1 MYIATAI
8 NQAYLLPLRVMLAS
22 LKAHLNPSHR
32 PVLFLLNPGL
42 GAEQL
47 RTIARLA
54 ETQSIV
60 PSVAVTSML
69 PRSPRYVVET
79 AFPLL
84 LSDLLPEFVERV
96 LFLDPDILVLD
107 DVATIWETDVSNS
120 ALAAVADQAIPL
132 CSSPRGVK
140 DWSSFGIPETAPYFN
155 AGVMLINLTRWRRL
169 NVATLASKYF
179 QRIDGQTNFLQQEAL
194 NAVLWNDW
202 LPLDQRWNLIASL
215 TGRAYGPYARFSW
228 DSPGIVHFAGH
239 FKPWRMRIGGPFAEL
254 YNEFLRQ
261 SGSGEVRLN
270 GSMSDMMLSIYDR
283 HLRRYFYSVERFAW
297 NHRLV

>member
-8 NQAYLLPLRVMLAS
+8 NEAYLLPLRVMLAS

-47 RTIARLA
+47 RTIAQLA

-60 PSVAVTSML
+60 PSVAMTRML

-96 LFLDPDILVLD
+96 LFLDPDTLVLD
-107 DVATIWETDVSNS
+107 DVATIWETDVSDS

-169 NVATLASKYF
+169 N
-179 QRIDGQTNFLQQEAL
+179 I
-194 NAVLWNDW
+194 
-202 LPLDQRWNLIASL
+202 
-215 TGRAYGPYARFSW
+215 
-228 DSPGIVHFAGH
+228 
-239 FKPWRMRIGGPFAEL
+239 
-254 YNEFLRQ
+254 
-261 SGSGEVRLN
+261 
-270 GSMSDMMLSIYDR
+270 
-283 HLRRYFYSVERFAW
+283 
-297 NHRLV
+297 